1 MKKLKYFTS
10 ILFRMITLLIAVSI
24 LSFVLL
30 TSSPI
35 DPLTS
40 YIGTEATI
48 SEEAKDEIAA
58 HWGLNDPPAERFLTW
73 AKNTLHG
80 DLGISIA
87 YKKPVINVIGERF
100 KYSLLLMITAWV
112 LSGILGFLFGMLSG
126 IYKGSLF
133 DKITK
138 VFCITLQS
146 APTFW
151 IGLLIISFFS
161 IHLGWFPIGFAAP
174 IGKAAGD
181 ITIWDRLYHLILP
194 AITLSILNIGKITLY
209 TRQKV
214 IEILDCDFI
223 LMAKARGET
232 TFQIIKRH
240 VMRNICLPAITEQFS
255 SFSELFGGMALSE
268 TVFSYP
274 GLGSAT
280 TAAGVKGDVPL
291 LLGIAIFSAIFVF
304 VGNMTANILYSV
316 LDSRVREDVSHD

>member
-24 LSFVLL
+24 LSFILL

-35 DPLTS
+35 DPLIS

-58 HWGLNDPPAERFLTW
+58 YWGLNNPPAERFLTW

-80 DLGISIA
+80 DFGTSIA

-133 DKITK
+133 DKLTK

-151 IGLLIISFFS
+151 IGLLILSFFS

-255 SFSELFGGMALSE
+255 SFSELFGGMALAE

-316 LDSRVREDVSHD
+316 LDPRVREEVSHD